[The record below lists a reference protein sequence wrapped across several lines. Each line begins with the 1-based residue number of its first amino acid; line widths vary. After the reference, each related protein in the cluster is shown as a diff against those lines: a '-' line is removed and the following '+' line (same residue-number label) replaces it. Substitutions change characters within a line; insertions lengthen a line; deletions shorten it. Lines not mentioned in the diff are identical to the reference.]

1 MAIDEENACTLAHA
15 ASADFNKYRTVVGSS
30 IYVPVDF
37 NK

>member
-1 MAIDEENACTLAHA
+1 MADLSEVAIGPPWS
-15 ASADFNKYRTVVGSS
+15 ASADFNKYRTIVGSS